1 MTVLWIVLGVVGVLV
16 IAAAAVV
23 ASIVYLSPDKIER
36 YPSGRVRARGEHY
49 QGDKQGRWT
58 YYFEAGGKEM
68 EGEYVAGFE
77 SGEWSFWH
85 ANGQPRARGRLDDG
99 GYKAGE
105 WLYWDEAGRPLGEAE
120 FLARYPGD
128 SLHRWPPR
136 RASQEAEPNSVLS
149 SGDS

>member
-23 ASIVYLSPDKIER
+23 ALVVYLSYDKIER
-36 YPSGRVRARGEHY
+36 YLSGQVRARGEHY
-49 QGDKQGRWT
+49 RGDKKGQWT
-58 YYFEAGGKEM
+58 YYYEAGGKEM

-85 ANGQPRARGRLDDG
+85 ANGRLRARGRLDDG

-120 FLARYPGD
+120 FLARSPDD
-128 SLHRWPPR
+128 SLHCWPPR
-136 RASQEAEPNSVLS
+136 RANQNVAP
-149 SGDS
+149 GAAPDPAGT